1 MPRSGPQERPEMK
14 TECTKLTLHG
24 RGRPRGHWE
33 HDAQVK
39 HRKKEETKKLKET
52 KRGWGA
58 GSRPALT
65 EARPRER
72 PWKESPVQLQNRRY
86 SAIKMSWVAKRRAIL
101 RE

>member
-52 KRGWGA
+52 KQGGGRKQASPHRG
-58 GSRPALT
+58 
-65 EARPRER
+65 
-72 PWKESPVQLQNRRY
+72 K
-86 SAIKMSWVAKRRAIL
+86 AKGKTLEGEPSTAP
-101 RE
+101 E